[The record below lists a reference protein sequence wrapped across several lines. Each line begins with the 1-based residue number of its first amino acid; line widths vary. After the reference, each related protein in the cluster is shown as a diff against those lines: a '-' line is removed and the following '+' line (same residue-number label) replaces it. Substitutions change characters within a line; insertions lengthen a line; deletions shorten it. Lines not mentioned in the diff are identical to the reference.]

1 MVIDDKTRI
10 KSVTAK
16 YPDMMAEGAAEQFK
30 AQYYDLVERKN
41 KLAERRMEV
50 IKEEQ
55 ELKEK
60 EAYFQIISELFDVEF
75 EKESI
80 EEIREE
86 CNLGIINPT
95 DYRNTNV

>member
-16 YPDMMAEGAAEQFK
+16 YPDMMAEDAVEQFK
-30 AQYYDLVERKN
+30 VQYYDLVERKN
-41 KLAERRMEV
+41 KLAEKCMEV
-50 IKEEQ
+50 MKEEQ

-60 EAYFQIISELFDVEF
+60 EVHFQIISELFDVEF
-75 EKESI
+75 EKEDI
-80 EEIREE
+80 KEIREE

>member
-30 AQYYDLVERKN
+30 MQYYDLVERKN

-75 EKESI
+75 EKENI